1 MDPLYHIDS
10 FGEGFRGV
18 RGGWGGCDAHSY
30 LRVHMYSCSCL
41 PVLAAPRPFSNLSL
55 SFRRL
60 RGSTIW
66 PHARGTLVHLPLD
79 VGFRYIYRT
88 RMLAARAQIWTVLRS
103 LTSCIRLSNSE
114 WTTCKSEAR
123 GCRGWAPPVAQRLLS
138 ARYVRARCNGPA
150 LTPVFHPP
158 RLAPGASRPFSNP
171 ARRDRRKNLLRRAAP
186 PRCTGC
192 SSLVLRGPATQRRPA
207 AAEQPCLGCTAP
219 WPRRHRQPVTAG
231 TCGSLAPRACRLRRR
246 LCVECM

>member
-1 MDPLYHIDS
+1 MIP
-10 FGEGFRGV
+10 
-18 RGGWGGCDAHSY
+18 
-30 LRVHMYSCSCL
+30 CSHVAASAARSRRDHCL
-41 PVLAAPRPFSNLSL
+41 LWTRLATPAAGRRRPRQLQV
-55 SFRRL
+55 
-60 RGSTIW
+60 G
-66 PHARGTLVHLPLD
+66 D
-79 VGFRYIYRT
+79 VGFGSSCLDSLT
-88 RMLAARAQIWTVLRS
+88 Q